1 MGDEFYRKLQNADGL
16 DELADEFEYALQK
29 CGFAGFAYWTHLR
42 KPSESL
48 VGSDVY
54 MLSRGPAHL
63 KAFEALYFSRNFYK
77 DDPLLRAAAKF
88 DRPFTTEEARSGDEP
103 NRRQRWLYSLE
114 KRFDFKYDINLP
126 VHTPLR
132 CQVINAYCIGVDPDT
147 PEKIA
152 AATPEVAHMARAF
165 AASIID
171 FVFLEGE
178 DETAHVKLTRRQ
190 QECLTWMAK
199 GRANGEIADILG
211 VSERTVKFHI
221 AELSKTLNAANRTE
235 AVAIAARQG
244 WITN

>member
-1 MGDEFYRKLQNADGL
+1 MSDEFYRKLQNAVGL
-16 DELADEFEYALQK
+16 DELADEFEYALK
-29 CGFAGFAYWTHLR
+29 KFGFAGFVYWTHLR
-42 KPSESL
+42 KPFESL

-54 MLSRGPAHL
+54 MLSRSPAHL
-63 KAFEALYFSRNFYK
+63 KAFEELYFSRNFKK

-103 NRRQRWLYSLE
+103 NRRRRWLYSLE
-114 KRFDFKYDINLP
+114 KRFRFKYDINLP
-126 VHTPLR
+126 VHTQLR
-132 CQVINAYCIGVDPDT
+132 CQVINAYCIGGEPDT
-147 PEKIA
+147 PRKIA

-190 QECLTWMAK
+190 QGCLTWMAK
-199 GRANGEIADILG
+199 GRANDEIADIFG
-211 VSERTVKFHI
+211 VSERRVKFHF
-221 AELSKTLNAANRTE
+221 AELSKRLNAANRTE
-235 AVAIAARQG
+235 AVAIAVRQG